1 MNFDHTSQKRLDG
14 IHVDASELPPS
25 AVLQSTLTSDVL
37 QDTLTDAVRDML
49 AGTKKSERTL
59 TLREQGLTARDG
71 RYAPLV
77 GCLDV
82 REEDALPHQ
91 IPPEPVAHK
100 NTLRYTVALGRGE
113 SAPVWSD
120 YPTLKEA
127 LESDLVDDPLAVL
140 AAAGVTPTIAAR
152 IDKDDFA
159 ERPRRQR
166 ENTLQLLATFATQC
180 DVHLVCTWLRAR
192 WLADNLRSDPPLNF
206 DSCLDT
212 GRDGPHPAEEVASDA
227 LRTLNPEC
235 GSVQVLRELVD
246 EPTQT
251 VPQSSLPDLVRRDA
265 STVSQHLNKHEGL
278 DLVDRY
284 SVGAGD
290 HVLLCEAGSVL
301 LDRLDAENGRQAKAN
316 CLFDTTR
323 HSNKRPSKPPSQ
335 RGEGGPPRQQPLTA
349 AADNTTTVA
358 RLASRSNH
366 RAAVVFRL
374 ADSMRRRMIGASRQ
388 LCLAGCC

>member
-1 MNFDHTSQKRLDG
+1 MTLVLSSQDRANALH
-14 IHVDASELPPS
+14 IDASDSPPS
-25 AVLQSTLTSDVL
+25 AVLQSILTSDEF
-37 QDTLTDAVRDML
+37 QEALTDAVRDIL

-91 IPPEPVAHK
+91 IPPEPVDHK

-120 YPTLKEA
+120 YLTLEEA

-140 AAAGVTPTIAAR
+140 AAAGVTPIAAR

-180 DVHLVCTWLRAR
+180 DVYLVCTWLRAR

-212 GRDGPHPAEEVASDA
+212 GRDGPHPAEEVASHA

-235 GSVQVLRELVD
+235 GSVQVLRELAD

-265 STVSQHLNKHEGL
+265 SAVSQHLNKHEGL

-290 HVLLCEAGSVL
+290 HVLLCEVGSVL
-301 LDRLDAENGRQAKAN
+301 LDRLDAETGRQAKAN
-316 CLFDTTR
+316 CLFDTTG
-323 HSNKRPSKPPSQ
+323 HSNKRPSKPP
-335 RGEGGPPRQQPLTA
+335 G
-349 AADNTTTVA
+349 
-358 RLASRSNH
+358 
-366 RAAVVFRL
+366 
-374 ADSMRRRMIGASRQ
+374 
-388 LCLAGCC
+388 